1 MNPLLRPAAA
11 VHPFKVGAAV
21 VVLLLA
27 SAVLVVVAA
36 LVMPAPYVWRVHSI
50 SESAAQGLQHA
61 WIARLGFLGFGFAV
75 LVLALACKPHWG
87 RAAFW
92 SHGAFAGLMLAT
104 AAFSHK
110 PWLPGVPVDA
120 TEDLFH
126 SITATAM
133 GFAFALGVAARL
145 FERRR
150 GQAGWRTLDAI
161 ALLAA
166 ALLSPIGA
174 LVPDIDGLLQ
184 RVMFGV
190 AYLWY
195 ACEAIGPVLR
205 GPGLTPSPSPS

>member
-1 MNPLLRPAAA
+1 MHSLLQPGGTVDPLRASTT
-11 VHPFKVGAAV
+11 V
-21 VVLLLA
+21 VALLVA
-27 SAVLVVVAA
+27 SAALVVAA
-36 LVMPAPYVWRVHSI
+36 ALAMPAPYAWHVHSI

-61 WIARLGFLGFGFAV
+61 WIARLGFLSFGAAV
-75 LVLALACKPHWG
+75 LILALMCSRHWG

-92 SHGAFAGLMLAT
+92 SHIAFAGLMLAT

-110 PWLPGVPVDA
+110 PWLPGVPSDA

-145 FERRR
+145 FERGRNPHWPR
-150 GQAGWRTLDAI
+150 ALDAV

-166 ALLSPIGA
+166 MLLSPVGTLSPGIG
-174 LVPDIDGLLQ
+174 GLLQ

-195 ACEAIGPVLR
+195 ASEAIAYVMHSRRTGA
-205 GPGLTPSPSPS
+205 